1 MMLEIDVNGRT
12 RTVSLERVA
21 PEGGQFRV
29 TIDDRVHVVDACSVD
44 ASTLSLILLD
54 AGGGSHE
61 VGLIESGVPGELI
74 AWTSEGPVHVVV
86 NGRRSRRVG
95 AESSV
100 ELSGERRVVA
110 PMPGK
115 VVRVLVTPGTE
126 VTAGQGLAVVEA
138 MKMENAV
145 TSPKAGRVKEV
156 AVEEGMSVE
165 TGRLLVVVE

>member
-29 TIDDRVHVVDACSVD
+29 TIDDRVHVADACSVD

-74 AWTSEGPVHVVV
+74 AWTSEGPVHVVSMA
-86 NGRRSRRVG
+86 GGLGASAPRARS
-95 AESSV
+95 SCP
-100 ELSGERRVVA
+100 GERRVVA

-165 TGRLLVVVE
+165 AGRLLVVVE